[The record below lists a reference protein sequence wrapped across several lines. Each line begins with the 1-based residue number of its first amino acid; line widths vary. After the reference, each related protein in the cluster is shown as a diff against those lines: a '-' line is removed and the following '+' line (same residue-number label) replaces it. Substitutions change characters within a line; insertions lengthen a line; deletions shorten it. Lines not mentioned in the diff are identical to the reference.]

1 MCVLLM
7 TGTNQAFLKIS
18 APTSLFGV
26 FIIWLGFDVWFEL
39 LVLVA
44 HVHPTVP
51 HYLLLGKE
59 VLVWETRP
67 KKKFK
72 QKL

>member
-7 TGTNQAFLKIS
+7 TGTNQAFLKLS

-26 FIIWLGFDVWFEL
+26 FIIRLGFDVWFEL
-39 LVLVA
+39 LLLVA

-59 VLVWETRP
+59 VLVRENHP
-67 KKKFK
+67 QKKI
-72 QKL
+72 